1 MMEILKEEMKKSLKE
16 IYKKA
21 NKQWKEMNRTVQDL
35 KVEIEPKKETPD
47 WEKSGN
53 EELRDC
59 GRSPMASLTHR
70 VQEVEERLHRRNGY
84 FSQRKCQS
92 KKNNLTQSIQKIWDA
107 VKDEI

>member
-47 WEKSGN
+47 
-53 EELRDC
+53 
-59 GRSPMASLTHR
+59 
-70 VQEVEERLHRRNGY
+70 
-84 FSQRKCQS
+84 
-92 KKNNLTQSIQKIWDA
+92 
-107 VKDEI
+107 